1 MAHISEHLK
10 HMELMHA
17 IDPRPTNVQ
26 RHCAMAVKYLVISG
40 FVAPDLTENDLL
52 HLQRKLEGWAD
63 DMIRK
68 DRQDYHKIPSPK

>member
-1 MAHISEHLK
+1 
-10 HMELMHA
+10 
-17 IDPRPTNVQ
+17 
-26 RHCAMAVKYLVISG
+26 MAVKYLVISG